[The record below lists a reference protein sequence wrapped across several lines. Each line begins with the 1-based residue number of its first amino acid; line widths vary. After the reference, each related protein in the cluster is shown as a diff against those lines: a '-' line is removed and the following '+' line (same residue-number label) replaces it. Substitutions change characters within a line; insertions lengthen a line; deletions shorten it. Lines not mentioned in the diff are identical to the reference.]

1 MQLQDVYHTSA
12 NTDKLIKRGQIP
24 MRVGAVIST
33 DGNTIVPLPDGPII
47 RMRDTD
53 RGETMEIPNPAFGK
67 ETDRR
72 PTAAR
77 ALVEAHVDVVA
88 TVPGSFCTPSHKI
101 AVQGGIRFW
110 QVSSGMSWEE
120 LWRDTEVPVESALTE
135 RLPNGELMKQNWS
148 SLQHYARLGIRNMRR
163 GTR

>member
-1 MQLQDVYHTSA
+1 
-12 NTDKLIKRGQIP
+12 
-24 MRVGAVIST
+24 MRVGAVISS
-33 DGNTIVPLPDGPII
+33 DGKTIVPLPDGPII
-47 RMRDTD
+47 RVRDTD
-53 RGETMEIPNPAFGK
+53 SGENTDIPNPAFEK

-77 ALVEAHVDVVA
+77 ALVTAQVDVVA

-120 LWRDTEVPVESALTE
+120 LWRNTETPIEAAIVE
-135 RLPNGELMKQNWS
+135 RLPTSELMKQNWS
-148 SLQHYARLGIRNMRR
+148 SIKHYARLGVRR
-163 GTR
+163 LREGNR